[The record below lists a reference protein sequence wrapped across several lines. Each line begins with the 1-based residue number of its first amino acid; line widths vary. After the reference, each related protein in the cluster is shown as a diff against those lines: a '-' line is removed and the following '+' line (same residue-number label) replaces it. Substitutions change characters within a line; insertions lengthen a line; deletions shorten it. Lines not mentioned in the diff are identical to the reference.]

1 MNIQLGNY
9 CRAHGTLLSFVWQP
23 GWEGSVVK
31 DGHRYIH
38 GQASLLFTWNYQI
51 TRILLLLSSLFF
63 FLSFCLSVFFFF
75 FFFYR
80 LIPYFSMSSVFLLC
94 RACFQLGEA
103 EATQCL
109 GSSLGWF
116 PRFWSTALEQW
127 LSSCDTWALV
137 LQGLWDLLGPGIKP
151 MSPAWEGRF
160 LTTRPT
166 GKTYHRII
174 TGYTAI
180 QIKIV

>member
-9 CRAHGTLLSFVWQP
+9 CRAHGTLLNFVRQP

-51 TRILLLLSSLFF
+51 TRILLLLSSLSFSFF
-63 FLSFCLSVFFFF
+63 PSVFLSFF

-109 GSSLGWF
+109 SSSLGWF

>member
-1 MNIQLGNY
+1 MELCSNLCGSQDG
-9 CRAHGTLLSFVWQP
+9 REVWGRMGTGIFMAKPLCSLPEITTILKLLSLSF
-23 GWEGSVVK
+23 
-31 DGHRYIH
+31 HRLIY
-38 GQASLLFTWNYQI
+38 
-51 TRILLLLSSLFF
+51 LLLRSSLSFSFF
-63 FLSFCLSVFFFF
+63 PSVFLS
-75 FFFYR
+75 FFYR

-103 EATQCL
+103 GATQCL

-116 PRFWSTALEQW
+116 PRFWSRAPEQW

-137 LQGLWDLLGPGIKP
+137 LQGLWDLLGRGIKP
-151 MSPAWEGRF
+151 ISPAWEGRF

-174 TGYTAI
+174 TGYTVI

>member
-9 CRAHGTLLSFVWQP
+9 CRAHGTLLNFVRQP

-51 TRILLLLSSLFF
+51 TRILLLLSSLSFSFF
-63 FLSFCLSVFFFF
+63 TSVFLSF

-109 GSSLGWF
+109 SSSLGWF

-127 LSSCDTWALV
+127 LSSCDTWASV
-137 LQGLWDLLGPGIKP
+137 LQGLGNLLGPGLKS

-160 LTTRPT
+160 LTTRPA
-166 GKTYHRII
+166 GKTYHRIR